1 MIRAAAVLAAA
12 LTSAACSATRQEA
25 GQVDHVVLLWLKAP
39 GDRSA
44 LTRVEQTVRGFDD
57 QLPEPTSVTLGAP
70 LLDDPHVQ
78 NDYDAAFVF
87 NFADRAALAA
97 YVEDPTQQRALR
109 ALLAPH
115 AARVQIY
122 DVLLR

>member
-44 LTRVEQTVRGFDD
+44 LTRVEQTVRGFAD

-70 LLDDPHVQ
+70 LLGLRIPASDSCISSDG
-78 NDYDAAFVF
+78 
-87 NFADRAALAA
+87 RAS
-97 YVEDPTQQRALR
+97 Q
-109 ALLAPH
+109 
-115 AARVQIY
+115 
-122 DVLLR
+122 

>member
-44 LTRVEQTVRGFDD
+44 LTRVEQTVRGFAD

-70 LLDDPHVQ
+70 LLDDHHVQ
-78 NDYDAAFVF
+78 NDYHAAFVF
-87 NFADRAALAA
+87 NFVLPRQSPELARDIFGELVGA
-97 YVEDPTQQRALR
+97 
-109 ALLAPH
+109 
-115 AARVQIY
+115 QIK
-122 DVLLR
+122 VRLHTR